1 MPETASLKNGIAAV
15 GFQIV
20 IPGGRFK
27 KNRNLSARSCQPRRP
42 GFGKQPH
49 RGKID
54 PFEHHNARTPPRRD
68 LPQFIAETQ
77 RRRTAR
83 RRPQQAFGQRN
94 PVAQQTQFVD
104 ERQRAVRRQRIGSHT
119 DIQPVRPQQLHRR
132 AQSRDIPVRTRA
144 EAPPHGCREVRRHA
158 VDRPLRHTAIVDE
171 QHAARGRDAPDEP
184 FDRRAVMQ
192 KSHRQPR
199 SAYHAASS
207 PSPR

>member
-1 MPETASLKNGIAAV
+1 MPETASLKNGIEVV

-20 IPGGRFK
+20 IPSGRFK
-27 KNRNLSARSCQPRRP
+27 KNRNLSARSRQPRRP

-54 PFEHHNARTPPRRD
+54 PFEHHHARTPPRRD

-83 RRPQQAFGQRN
+83 RHPQQAFGQRN

-104 ERQRAVRRQRIGSHT
+104 ERQRAVRSQRIGSHT

-132 AQSRDIPVRTRA
+132 AQSRDIPVRTRQRHHHTGA
-144 EAPPHGCREVRRHA
+144 VKCAVTRSIVRC
-158 VDRPLRHTAIVDE
+158 VTQQLWTSSTLRVGGTLPTS
-171 QHAARGRDAPDEP
+171 RSTGEP
-184 FDRRAVMQ
+184 
-192 KSHRQPR
+192 
-199 SAYHAASS
+199 
-207 PSPR
+207 